1 MQGLNYLLA
10 NRSQLVVLRTLY
22 KAESPVSGRAVE
34 KASGLSNRATMMALH
49 TLTDANA
56 VHCAVLPGRHCYSL
70 NHNHYLVAKALKPAF
85 EAEEM
90 FWNDVHKTVRRIV
103 KPRPNAA
110 VATGPLARE
119 ENEYGGRVTLIML
132 FSSGSNRIKSLASI
146 QKLAQAFRD
155 RYSLTLEHYLMDP
168 RTMNRPENEPLWN
181 RIEREGI
188 LLFGSLP

>member
-22 KAESPVSGRAVE
+22 EAESPLSGRAVE
-34 KASGLSNRATMMALH
+34 RASGLSNRAVMTALH

-56 VHCAVLPGRHCYSL
+56 VNCQVSPATHLYSL

-90 FWNDVHKTVRRIV
+90 FWVDVRKTVRRIV
-103 KPRPNAA
+103 KPRPHAA

-146 QKLAQAFRD
+146 QKLAQTFRD
-155 RYSLTLEHYLMDP
+155 RYSLTLEHYLLDP
-168 RTMNRPENEPLWN
+168 RTMNRSENEPLWN
-181 RIEREGI
+181 RVEREGI